1 MVVLNPTYIYHIKQ
15 VSAMYRKIKQ
25 TLKEQEHHPPANS
38 TGEMRCNPGQE
49 VLLYSKKGTYL
60 VTDVTE
66 ATFSVTCQ
74 RWLNSKEQRDR
85 KEEHLW
91 SDLKEIIN

>member
-1 MVVLNPTYIYHIKQ
+1 
-15 VSAMYRKIKQ
+15 MYRKIKQ
-25 TLKEQEHHPPANS
+25 ALKAREHPKPKKIQENLY
-38 TGEMRCNPGQE
+38 CKPGDE

-60 VTDVTE
+60 ITDITE

-74 RWLNSKEQRDR
+74 RWANSKNQKDR

-91 SDLKEIIN
+91 SDLKDVIA